1 MLGSGDGRL
10 TKWLAGIVVVGAG
23 GTFLGGCGTS
33 AAQDTSSSSATVKLN
48 PSSGATSGTPTW
60 STSVGCNSG
69 FQGSA
74 VFREVHGDGTTTN
87 SISPAV
93 NGTTTP
99 FHGTLQASL
108 AEIRAVGGVRNGIT
122 QKLVVICFSGPS
134 LTGNSD
140 REMTTYITYS
150 ADGATYTTSGT
161 P

>member
-1 MLGSGDGRL
+1 MA
-10 TKWLAGIVVVGAG
+10 KWLAWIVVAGAG
-23 GTFLGGCGTS
+23 GTLLGGCGTS
-33 AAQDTSSSSATVKLN
+33 AAQGTSSSSAAVKLD
-48 PSSGATSGTPTW
+48 PSSGATNGRPTW
-60 STSVGCNSG
+60 STSTACASG

-74 VFREVHGDGTTTN
+74 VFREVHSDGTTTN

-99 FHGTLQASL
+99 FHGTLQASI
-108 AEIRAVGGVRNGIT
+108 AEIRSIGGFRNGVT

-150 ADGATYTTSGT
+150 ADGTTYTTSGT